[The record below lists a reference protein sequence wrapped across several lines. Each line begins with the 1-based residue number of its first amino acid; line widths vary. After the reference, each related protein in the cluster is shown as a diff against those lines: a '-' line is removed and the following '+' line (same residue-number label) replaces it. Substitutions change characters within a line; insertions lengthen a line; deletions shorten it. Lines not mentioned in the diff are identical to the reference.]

1 MGANGLSSG
10 STSDV
15 NILLE
20 NEIDRGRRPVL
31 WRRPLIWFL
40 LAVTA
45 VTGASAQSLETLAG
59 QIRTGNVEQKRNA
72 LSEIRN
78 LRTDAASRIAIPA
91 LSDPDEIVRS
101 MAAAALVYLPPDE
114 SSRLLIPLLND
125 KAEFVRRET
134 AFALGEI
141 RSAVATP
148 HLVETLQRDRSDI
161 VRSAA
166 AAALGKIGDA
176 LGVDALVAVL
186 RKKPGSKDEYL
197 RRSAARSLGQI
208 AESVRGV
215 TGQSAT
221 PQSFLPEKLK
231 RSIASRSAT
240 SLVPAFSSAVG
251 VLLKVGSNPKESD
264 DTRREAA
271 YALGS
276 IGDGSAVAFL
286 KANLTNGDNYMAE
299 ICREALLKMPKP
311 E

>member
-1 MGANGLSSG
+1 MNKLF
-10 STSDV
+10 
-15 NILLE
+15 E
-20 NEIDRGRRPVL
+20 NDIDRRLRPVFWLRLVL
-31 WRRPLIWFL
+31 WLL
-40 LAVTA
+40 LAVTS
-45 VTGASAQSLETLAG
+45 VTGVSAQSIETLAG
-59 QIRTGNVEQKRNA
+59 QIRTGNAEQKRNA
-72 LSEIRN
+72 LSEVRNIRAE
-78 LRTDAASRIAIPA
+78 AASRAAIPA

-101 MAAAALVYLPPDE
+101 MAAAAMVFLPPDE
-114 SSRLLIPLLND
+114 GSRLLLPLLKD

-141 RSAVATP
+141 RSAVTTP
-148 HLVETLQRDRSDI
+148 EVVGILQHDRSDI

-176 LGVDALVAVL
+176 LAVDALAAVL

-240 SLVPAFSSAVG
+240 SLVPAFSAAVG
-251 VLLKVGSNPKESD
+251 VLLRVGSNPKEAA

-276 IGDGSAVAFL
+276 IGDESSISFL
-286 KANLTNGDNYMAE
+286 KANIGNADNYLAE